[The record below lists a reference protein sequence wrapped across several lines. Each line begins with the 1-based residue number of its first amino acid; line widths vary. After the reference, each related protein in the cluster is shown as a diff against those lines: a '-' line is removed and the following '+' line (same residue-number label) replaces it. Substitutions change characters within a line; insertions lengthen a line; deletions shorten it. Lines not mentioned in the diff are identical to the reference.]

1 MKKLTLAI
9 FILLA
14 GCVTTTHPDGTTE
27 KKTDLP
33 GIIGGEKGTS
43 NWCLAVDIAII
54 DPLSLCF
61 NGKRQAEQSVTKSNK

>member
-1 MKKLTLAI
+1 MRLLLLTL
-9 FILLA
+9 LLLT

-33 GIIGGEKGTS
+33 GIVGGEKGTA
-43 NWCLAVDIAII
+43 NWCLSVDIAII

-61 NGKRQAEQSVTKSNK
+61 KGKREPDHG